1 MRRSSPCGN
10 AGHAIDGA
18 QSLNPEQFDAL
29 MGEVRRRAAFEG
41 KQMQ

>member
-1 MRRSSPCGN
+1 MAALC
-10 AGHAIDGA
+10 DGA